1 VRFHGRVSRP
11 ERIRNYQFSI
21 KMSQLPSSFL
31 NKWLS
36 IQVFGAIA
44 LAVATQAIVTL
55 ITLLCQIDNL
65 PVIYLMRLLACLVS
79 NAMQGY
85 LQWQLLKR
93 VIKSLD
99 RKWMYTAIARLPID
113 VLSWGLIH
121 LGIAKLVL
129 DEDGTVFIILAI
141 VGAVV
146 GGINGRIIGNL
157 QKSLFKQRLYWRS
170 LWHDWDR
177 EQLLAGALS
186 GVVTAVM
193 IISAVFLFGWDW
205 MASPLSAFICSI
217 GLASIS
223 QVMYGLIVGDT
234 IQDVF
239 KQAKLI
245 E

>member
-1 VRFHGRVSRP
+1 
-11 ERIRNYQFSI
+11 
-21 KMSQLPSSFL
+21 MSKQLQSSFL
-31 NKWLS
+31 NQWLS
-36 IQVFGAIA
+36 IQVFGSIA
-44 LAVATQAIVTL
+44 LAVAIQAIVTL
-55 ITLLCQIDNL
+55 IILLWHIDNL
-65 PVIYLMRLLACLVS
+65 AAIYLMRLLGCIVS
-79 NAMQGY
+79 SVIQGY
-85 LQWQLLKR
+85 LQWQILKQ

-99 RKWMYTAIARLPID
+99 RQWIFTAMARLPID
-113 VLSWGLIH
+113 ILSWGLIH
-121 LGIAKLVL
+121 LGIGKLVL
-129 DEDGTVFIILAI
+129 DEDGTVLIILAI

-146 GGINGRIIGNL
+146 GGINGRIIGNW
-157 QKSLFKQRLYWRS
+157 QKSLFKERLYWRS

-177 EQLLAGALS
+177 EQILAGALS
-186 GVVTAVM
+186 GVVTSVM

-205 MASPLSAFICSI
+205 IASPLSAFVCSI

>member
-1 VRFHGRVSRP
+1 
-11 ERIRNYQFSI
+11 
-21 KMSQLPSSFL
+21 MSKQLQSSFL
-31 NKWLS
+31 NQWLS
-36 IQVFGAIA
+36 IQIFGSIA
-44 LAVATQAIVTL
+44 LAIATQAIVTL
-55 ITLLCQIDNL
+55 LILAFHIDNL
-65 PVIYLMRLLACLVS
+65 VAIYGLRLLGCLVGS
-79 NAMQGY
+79 AIQGY
-85 LQWQLLKR
+85 LQWQILKQ

-99 RKWMYTAIARLPID
+99 RKWIYTAIVRLPLETIG
-113 VLSWGLIH
+113 WGLIH
-121 LGIAKLVL
+121 LGIGKLVL
-129 DEDGTVFIILAI
+129 DEDGTVFVILAI

-146 GGINGRIIGNL
+146 GGINGRIVGNL

-193 IISAVFLFGWDW
+193 IISSVFLCGWNW

-245 E
+245 D

>member
-1 VRFHGRVSRP
+1 
-11 ERIRNYQFSI
+11 
-21 KMSQLPSSFL
+21 MSKQLQSSFL
-31 NKWLS
+31 NQWLS
-36 IQVFGAIA
+36 IQVFGSIA

-55 ITLLCQIDNL
+55 IILLWHIDNL
-65 PVIYLMRLLACLVS
+65 AAIYLMRLLGCVVS
-79 NAMQGY
+79 SGIQGY
-85 LQWQLLKR
+85 LQWQILKQ

-99 RKWMYTAIARLPID
+99 RQWIFTATARLPID
-113 VLSWGLIH
+113 ILSWGLIH
-121 LGIAKLVL
+121 LGIGKLVL
-129 DEDGTVFIILAI
+129 DEDGTVLIILAI

-146 GGINGRIIGNL
+146 GGINGRIIGNW
-157 QKSLFKQRLYWRS
+157 QKSLFKERLYWRS

-177 EQLLAGALS
+177 EQILAGALG
-186 GVVTAVM
+186 GVVTSVM

-205 MASPLSAFICSI
+205 VASPLSAFICSI

>member
-1 VRFHGRVSRP
+1 
-11 ERIRNYQFSI
+11 
-21 KMSQLPSSFL
+21 MSKHLHTSFL
-31 NKWLS
+31 NQWLS
-36 IQVFGAIA
+36 IQVFGSIA

-55 ITLLCQIDNL
+55 ITLLLQLDNL
-65 PVIYLMRLLACLVS
+65 AAIFALRLLGCLVS
-79 NAMQGY
+79 STIQGY
-85 LQWQLLKR
+85 LQWQILKQ

-99 RKWMYTAIARLPID
+99 RQWIYTAIAGLPINI
-113 VLSWGLIH
+113 LSWGLIH
-121 LGIAKLVL
+121 LGIKTLVL
-129 DEDGTVFIILAI
+129 DRDGTVLIILAI

-146 GGINGRIIGNL
+146 GGINGHIIGNW

-186 GVVTAVM
+186 GVVTSVM

-205 MASPLSAFICSI
+205 IASPLSAFICSI

>member
-1 VRFHGRVSRP
+1 
-11 ERIRNYQFSI
+11 
-21 KMSQLPSSFL
+21 MSKQLQPNFL
-31 NKWLS
+31 NQWLS
-36 IQVFGAIA
+36 IQVFGSIA
-44 LAVATQAIVTL
+44 LAIATQAIVTL
-55 ITLLCQIDNL
+55 LILMFHIDNIIA
-65 PVIYLMRLLACLVS
+65 IYAIRLLGCLVS
-79 NAMQGY
+79 SAIQGY
-85 LQWQLLKR
+85 LQWQILKQI
-93 VIKSLD
+93 VKSLD
-99 RKWMYTAIARLPID
+99 RKWIYTAIARLPIEIIC
-113 VLSWGLIH
+113 WGLIH
-121 LGIAKLVL
+121 LGISKLVL
-129 DEDGTVFIILAI
+129 DEDGTVFVILAI

-146 GGINGRIIGNL
+146 GGINGRIVGNL

-186 GVVTAVM
+186 GIVTAVI
-193 IISAVFLFGWDW
+193 IISAVILFGWDW

-245 E
+245 D